1 MERFRIAILGAG
13 HIAATMAATVRQMEG
28 AEIYAVASRS
38 LERAEAFA
46 RQFGIARA
54 YGSYEEMLS
63 DPKVELVYVATP
75 HSHHAEHA
83 RMCILHGKPALV
95 EKAFTANARQAEEV
109 LQLAAERHVL
119 VTEAIWTRYMPF
131 SKTIV
136 ELANSGIIG
145 RPMKLSAHLSYPMA
159 DKERI
164 VRPELAGGA
173 LLDIG
178 VYCINFA
185 IMAFGDD
192 IKRISSL
199 AVKSDTGVDMQDNIV
214 FVYDDGRIATMESS
228 AFTADD
234 RQGIICGDKGYLIVD
249 NINNPTRVDVYDP
262 GHTLVKT
269 VTCPP
274 TITGYE
280 FEVQACID
288 AVRAGRLEC
297 PDMPHAETL
306 RIMRLM
312 DGLREEWGVRYPF
325 E

>member
-1 MERFRIAILGAG
+1 MEKFRVAILGAG
-13 HIAATMAATVRQMEG
+13 NIAATMAATVQQMED
-28 AEIYAVASRS
+28 AEICAVASRS
-38 LERAEAFA
+38 LPKAQAFA
-46 RQFGIARA
+46 RQFEIEKA
-54 YGSYEEMLS
+54 YGSYEEMLA
-63 DPKVELVYVATP
+63 DPTVDLVYVATP
-75 HSHHAEHA
+75 HSHHAAHT
-83 RMCILHGKPALV
+83 RMCIEHGKPALV
-95 EKAFTANARQAEEV
+95 EKAFTANACQAEEV
-109 LQLAAERHVL
+109 LRLAEERHVL

-131 SKTIV
+131 SETITSLV
-136 ELANSGIIG
+136 NSGIIG

-178 VYCINFA
+178 VYGINFA
-185 IMAFGDD
+185 IMTFGDA
-192 IKRISSL
+192 IEKISSV
-199 AVKSDTGVDMQDNIV
+199 AVKSETGVDMQENIV
-214 FVYDDGRIATMESS
+214 FIYGDGRMATIESS

-249 NINNPTRVDVYDP
+249 NINNPTRADVYTTD
-262 GHTLVKT
+262 HVLVKS

-288 AVRAGRLEC
+288 AIRAGRLEC
-297 PDMPHAETL
+297 ADMPHAETL

-312 DGLREEWGVRYPF
+312 DGLRQEWGVRYPF